1 MELYPMLVDAQIVLI
16 VITLVIWAKKDV
28 VAEWERRIR
37 RMVKRRRKGV
47 IRCSDGKVVG
57 ERIAPAMT
65 AEEIV
70 KVCNSL

>member
-1 MELYPMLVDAQIVLI
+1 MELYPMLVDAQFILI

-37 RMVKRRRKGV
+37 RMVKRRRKGG
-47 IRCSDGKVVG
+47 IRCADGKVIG